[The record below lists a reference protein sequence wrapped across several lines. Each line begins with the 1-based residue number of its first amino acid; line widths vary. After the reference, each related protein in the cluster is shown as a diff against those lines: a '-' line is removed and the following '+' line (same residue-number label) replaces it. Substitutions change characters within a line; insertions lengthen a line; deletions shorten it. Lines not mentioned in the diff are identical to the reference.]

1 LSPAY
6 NPPASEWVYL
16 GAQQPVSAKKPR
28 EVRRKRGSGSSSMSS
43 SSSCESVGEV
53 EVLVFEKREVKRGS
67 GESVLSQGIKEKGV
81 GGKKKWLE
89 GVMTVEDL
97 PSAFD
102 DSDDEEE

>member
-6 NPPASEWVYL
+6 DPPASEWVYL

-43 SSSCESVGEV
+43 SSSCESVG
-53 EVLVFEKREVKRGS
+53 EVKRGS

>member
-1 LSPAY
+1 
-6 NPPASEWVYL
+6 
-16 GAQQPVSAKKPR
+16 
-28 EVRRKRGSGSSSMSS
+28 MSS

-67 GESVLSQGIKEKGV
+67 RESVLSQGIKEKGV

-89 GVMTVEDL
+89 GMMTVEDL